1 MDGGDYSVILANF
14 LFNIKVCWNLMLWA
28 NDASHIGHAGDIVIK
43 YTPTTPA

>member
-28 NDASHIGHAGDIVIK
+28 NDASHIGHAGDSVIK